1 MCVCGGGGGG
11 WGVGGGGGGRG
22 GGRLSVCLHF
32 GPAAGEYL
40 HVILVAATSIVL
52 GVVHCE
58 C

>member
-11 WGVGGGGGGRG
+11 GGVRGGEGGRG
-22 GGRLSVCLHF
+22 GGRLSVCLPF
-32 GPAAGEYL
+32 GPAAGEHL